1 MAYYNN
7 PYMQPYGGGYPLYGQ
22 QNPMQMQ
29 QPTQMVQPQQQSNN
43 GILWVQGEAGAKAW
57 AVAPNQTVTLMD
69 SENPVLYLK
78 SADMSG
84 VPSMRIFDLVERNNK
99 PSVPSVTAPQID
111 MSNYITRKEFD
122 EYKASMTPTTTS
134 KKKAVEH
141 NVEPSV

>member
-1 MAYYNN
+1 MAYYTA
-7 PYMQPYGGGYPLYGQ
+7 PYMQPYGGGYPLYGA
-22 QNPMQMQ
+22 QNQMQMQ
-29 QPTQMVQPQQQSNN
+29 QNPQMIQPQQSNS
-43 GILWVQGEAGAKAW
+43 ILWVQGEAGAKAW

-84 VPSMRIFDLVERNNK
+84 VPSMRIFDLVERNSK
-99 PSVPSVTAPQID
+99 PSAPSVTAPQID

-122 EYKASMTPTTTS
+122 EYKASMTPTTS

-141 NVEPSV
+141 NGEPSV